1 MSAAP
6 GRLQGV
12 DLRLDNFDLSEAK
25 RVTLETQSRSW
36 GDLVKPLDECHSL
49 GEAFWSAL
57 EGDSSPFK
65 ESDQALFRAIFNPC
79 LSDRR
84 ADGVFFVPPDAN
96 YSHVTKLHVLVK
108 EEEAVRQQRQ
118 TAFCSKDFMLS
129 RPGVLFPSSWTC
141 KFEVLRGDAPMRALE
156 GRPLTS
162 LTEIPEYQF
171 KAKEMLHGILKT
183 AGPIFEKST
192 EEGMRFRI
200 YRVGSLEV
208 RTTQELDCDEAVG
221 AIFSIR
227 DPQIGAGACSRHE
240 QALPE
245 ERIVKAT
252 EYVERIHLTGA
263 LAGHRRFYSVLE
275 TEKGHKILT
284 ERREDGLIIWEEDPQ
299 KLDDR
304 NSMAKVLRS
313 KDCKTNV
320 TLGDLKKCA
329 DASSQGSPA
338 SRSVCKLW
346 ARSIFADAAGE
357 AVKSTLKATKRQEDP
372 ALAVKRKEEQAQKS
386 AQNQALAERNTSFI
400 PLSRSQPA
408 TLS

>member
-25 RVTLETQSRSW
+25 RVVLEAQSRSW
-36 GDLVKPLDECHSL
+36 GNLVKPLDECHSL
-49 GEAFWSAL
+49 SEAFWSAL

-65 ESDQALFRAIFNPC
+65 ETDQALLRSIFNPC

-96 YSHVTKLHVLVK
+96 YSHVTKLQVLVK
-108 EEEAVRQQRQ
+108 EEEAVREQRRA
-118 TAFCSKDFMLS
+118 AFYSKDFMLS
-129 RPGVLFPSSWTC
+129 NPGVLFPSSWTSN
-141 KFEVLRGDAPMRALE
+141 FEVLRGDAPMRALE

-171 KAKEMLHGILKT
+171 KAKDMLHGILKT

-208 RTTQELDCDEAVG
+208 RTTQELDCHEAVG

-227 DPQIGAGACSRHE
+227 DPQMGAGTCSSHE
-240 QALPE
+240 KASPE

-263 LAGHRRFYSVLE
+263 VAGHRRFYSVLE

-284 ERREDGLIIWEEDPQ
+284 ERREDGVIIWEEDPQ
-299 KLDDR
+299 KLDER

-313 KDCKTNV
+313 KDCETSV

-329 DASSQGSPA
+329 DASSQGSPT
-338 SRSVCKLW
+338 SSSVCKLW
-346 ARSIFADAAGE
+346 VRSIFADAVGE
-357 AVKSTLKATKRQEDP
+357 AVKST
-372 ALAVKRKEEQAQKS
+372 VKRKEDPVLAAKRKDEQAQKN
-386 AQNQALAERNTSFI
+386 AQNQALAERKTCFT

-408 TLS
+408 TRS